1 MAVNTRRHRLIR
13 RKRGRMRRLFL
24 SLLLITALFF
34 FFHSGI
40 FALQTVEVKGNRRV
54 TKEEVLQLAAVERGL
69 NLWQVDIRGIVT
81 RLQTHPLIDQVFVA
95 RRWPHTLVI
104 TVREREAM
112 ALLPA
117 DEGFFVIDGEGYIM
131 ERVSNISQLE
141 LPLISGIKL
150 DRNTGPG
157 SQLTG
162 AGLESA
168 LAVLNQLPLDARQ
181 QIAEIEAREPDNLL
195 LYLPGRIKVK
205 FGDSNDAQGKWKRL
219 QEALQGISKIGG
231 LEYIDVSFTGPPAI
245 KFRQER

>member
-13 RKRGRMRRLFL
+13 RKRGRIRRLFL

-34 FFHSGI
+34 FLHSGI
-40 FALQTVEVKGNRRV
+40 FALQTVEVQGNRWV
-54 TKEEVLQLAAVERGL
+54 TKEEVLQLASVEGGL

-81 RLQTHPLIDQVFVA
+81 RLQTHPLIEQVFVA

-117 DEGFFVIDGEGYIM
+117 EEGFLVIDGQGYIM
-131 ERVSNISQLE
+131 EGVSSISQLK

-150 DRNTGPG
+150 ERNAGPG

-181 QIAEIEAREPDNLL
+181 GIAEIEAREPDNLL

-205 FGDSNDAQGKWKRL
+205 FGDSNDVQGKWKRL
-219 QEALQGISKIGG
+219 QEALQGISNMGG
-231 LEYIDVSFTGPPAI
+231 LEYVDVSFTGPPAI